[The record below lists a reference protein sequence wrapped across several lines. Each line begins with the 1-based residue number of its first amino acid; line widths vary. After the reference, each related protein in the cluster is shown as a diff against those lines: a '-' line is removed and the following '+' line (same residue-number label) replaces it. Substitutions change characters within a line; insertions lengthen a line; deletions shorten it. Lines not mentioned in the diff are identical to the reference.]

1 MTPKKTARK
10 TPAKNAAF
18 VCPECARTDFKDA
31 RHLGVH
37 RKVVHKVAGS
47 SSGAVEYQRR
57 RLKELTQATEAAKP
71 APAVEA
77 PQSAPAPRAAAAI
90 SPILV
95 GYAVANLENLVVTI
109 ARAHR
114 VPEEEFLKLVASQ
127 LLALNDR

>member
-47 SSGAVEYQRR
+47 SSAALGYQRR
-57 RLKELTQATEAAKP
+57 LEKLTQATEAAKP

-77 PQSAPAPRAAAAI
+77 PQSAPAPRAGAAI

-109 ARAHR
+109 A
-114 VPEEEFLKLVASQ
+114 
-127 LLALNDR
+127 